1 MLELKYAYKHN
12 LYKSYDNKFKYL
24 FAKNSYLIILDVM
37 TKGKWIRCCVVSR
50 SEGKVLWY
58 KWYIYPKLSNKLYFS
73 VLYILSDLVINKT
86 KAKSII
92 EIWFR
97 NFKFSIS
104 EFIYSCPKLIRTR
117 FNFFKYMR
125 RIYEYKRNN
134 MKHIYSLMGI
144 GDDRFEIRQGWN
156 HFSKNF
162 SFTISK
168 KLDFKFKKLYNNNM
182 SNEEKTLL
190 LNREFFDDFF
200 KLSLSKLEGEPDVVE
215 KKKDFLKHYSALLSV
230 KAVLCA
236 LRISFEEFQV
246 WLKDENFNK
255 IYNWLKDNKH
265 EFIEFVI
272 LAKSGLFGSKL
283 KKIYDN
289 YDGDLLLKML
299 KIYVMYENSIRHSGE
314 VEGEDRKS
322 SEILGKQDGY
332 TDISVEEK

>member
-1 MLELKYAYKHN
+1 MQELLYAYN
-12 LYKSYDNKFKYL
+12 LSKTYDNKFQYL
-24 FAKNSYLIILDVM
+24 FVKHSYLIILDVVYG
-37 TKGKWIRCCVVSR
+37 GKWIRACVVNR
-50 SEGKVLWY
+50 SEGKVIDY

-73 VLYILSDLVINKT
+73 VLYILADLIMNKT
-86 KAKSII
+86 NSKSVI
-92 EIWFR
+92 EFWFR
-97 NFKFSIS
+97 NFKFSLK
-104 EFIYSCPKLIRTR
+104 EFIYTAPKLIRTR
-117 FNFFKYMR
+117 YNFFRYIR

-134 MKHIYSLMGI
+134 MKNVFSLA
-144 GDDRFEIRQGWN
+144 DTSSNRFEIRQGWN

-168 KLDFKFKKLYNNNM
+168 KLDFKFKKLYNSNM

-200 KLSLSKLEGEPDVVE
+200 KLSLSKLDGEPDVVK

-236 LRISFEEFQV
+236 LKISFEEFSA
-246 WLKDENFNK
+246 WLLDENFKK

-314 VEGEDRKS
+314 AEGENRKS
-322 SEILGKQDGY
+322 GEILGKQDRY

>member
-1 MLELKYAYKHN
+1 M
-12 LYKSYDNKFKYL
+12 
-24 FAKNSYLIILDVM
+24 KNVFSLAD
-37 TKGKWIRCCVVSR
+37 TS
-50 SEGKVLWY
+50 
-58 KWYIYPKLSNKLYFS
+58 SN
-73 VLYILSDLVINKT
+73 
-86 KAKSII
+86 
-92 EIWFR
+92 
-97 NFKFSIS
+97 
-104 EFIYSCPKLIRTR
+104 
-117 FNFFKYMR
+117 
-125 RIYEYKRNN
+125 
-134 MKHIYSLMGI
+134 
-144 GDDRFEIRQGWN
+144 RFEIRQGWN

-168 KLDFKFKKLYNNNM
+168 KLDFKFKKLYNSNM

-200 KLSLSKLEGEPDVVE
+200 KLSLSKLDGEPDVVK

-236 LRISFEEFQV
+236 LKISFEEFSA
-246 WLKDENFNK
+246 WLLDENFKK

-314 VEGEDRKS
+314 AEGENRKS
-322 SEILGKQDGY
+322 GEILGKQDRY